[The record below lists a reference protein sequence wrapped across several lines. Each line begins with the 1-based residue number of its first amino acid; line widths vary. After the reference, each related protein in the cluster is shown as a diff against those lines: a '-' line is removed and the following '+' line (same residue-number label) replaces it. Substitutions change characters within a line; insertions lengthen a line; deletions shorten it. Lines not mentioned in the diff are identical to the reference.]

1 MENELSHYAIL
12 GQKHGVR
19 RFQYPDGRWTEAG
32 KIRYG
37 SRAKEKREA
46 RKRAKETE
54 RTQKE
59 VEAAAERRKKIL
71 ENPAELRKHLD
82 EFSEQEVA
90 DAIKKFDTSRKLAD
104 ISKADL
110 QRAEAYFNSI
120 ANILGASVRGYN
132 SVATIMNTFL
142 KDANKKIPGMKAP
155 NTDAKKGQ

>member
-1 MENELSHYAIL
+1 MESELSHSGIK

-37 SRAKEKREA
+37 SRAEKREA

-59 VEAAAERRKKIL
+59 VEAASERRKKIL
-71 ENPAELRKHLD
+71 QNPAELRKHLD

-90 DAIKKFDTSRKLAD
+90 DAIKRLDTSRKLAD
-104 ISKADL
+104 ISKADI

-132 SVATIMNTFL
+132 SVATIMNTFI
-142 KDANKKIPGMKAP
+142 KDANKKMPGMKAP
-155 NTDAKKGQ
+155 NSDAKKGQ

>member
-1 MENELSHYAIL
+1 METELSHYAIK

-37 SRAKEKREA
+37 SRSEKREA
-46 RKRAKETE
+46 RKRAKEDE
-54 RTQKE
+54 STQKE
-59 VEAAAERRKKIL
+59 VKAAEARRNKIL
-71 ENPAELRKHLD
+71 NNPAELRKHLD
-82 EFSEQEVA
+82 EFSAQEVA

-110 QRAEAYFNSI
+110 QRAEAYVNSI
-120 ANILGASVRGYN
+120 ANILSASVRGYN
-132 SVATIMNTFL
+132 SVAAIMNTFI
-142 KDANKKIPGMKAP
+142 KDADKKIPGTKAP

>member
-1 MENELSHYAIL
+1 MESELSHSGIK

-37 SRAKEKREA
+37 SRSENWEA
-46 RKRAKETE
+46 RKLAKEIE

-59 VEAAAERRKKIL
+59 VKAAEERRKKIL

-82 EFSEQEVA
+82 EFSKEEID

-120 ANILGASVRGYN
+120 ANILSASVRGYN
-132 SVATIMNTFL
+132 SVASMMNAFI
-142 KDANKKIPGMKAP
+142 KNAEKKIPGMKAP

>member
-1 MENELSHYAIL
+1 MESELSHSGIK

-32 KIRYG
+32 KIRYS
-37 SRAKEKREA
+37 SRSEKREA
-46 RKRAKETE
+46 RKRAKETK

-59 VEAAAERRKKIL
+59 VAAAAERRKKIL
-71 ENPAELRKHLD
+71 ENPEELRKHLD

-132 SVATIMNTFL
+132 SVATIMNTFI

-155 NTDAKKGQ
+155 

>member
-1 MENELSHYAIL
+1 MESELSHTGIK
-12 GQKHGVR
+12 GQKHGIR

-37 SRAKEKREA
+37 SRAEKREA

-82 EFSEQEVA
+82 EFSDQEVA
-90 DAIKKFDTSRKLAD
+90 DAIKKFDTTRKLAD
-104 ISKADL
+104 ISKADI

-132 SVATIMNTFL
+132 SVASIMNTFI
-142 KDANKKIPGMKAP
+142 KDTNKKLPGMKAP
-155 NTDAKKGQ
+155 NTDGKKGQ

>member
-1 MENELSHYAIL
+1 METELSHYAIL

-37 SRAKEKREA
+37 SRAEKREA
-46 RKRAKETE
+46 RKRAKEDE

-59 VEAAAERRKKIL
+59 VAAAAERRKKIL
-71 ENPAELRKHLD
+71 QNPAELRKHLD

-90 DAIKKFDTSRKLAD
+90 DAIKKLDTSRKLAD
-104 ISKADL
+104 ISKADI
-110 QRAEAYFNSI
+110 QRAEAYFSSI

-132 SVATIMNTFL
+132 SVAAIMNTFI
-142 KDANKKIPGMKAP
+142 KDANKKLPGMKAP
-155 NTDAKKGQ
+155 DLGAKKGQ

>member
-1 MENELSHYAIL
+1 METELSHYAIK

-37 SRAKEKREA
+37 SRSEKREA
-46 RKRAKETE
+46 RKRAKEDE

-59 VEAAAERRKKIL
+59 VKAAETRRNKIL
-71 ENPAELRKHLD
+71 NNPAELRKHLD
-82 EFSEQEVA
+82 EFSAQEVA

-110 QRAEAYFNSI
+110 QRAEAYVNSI
-120 ANILGASVRGYN
+120 ANILSASVRGYN
-132 SVATIMNTFL
+132 SVAAIMNMFI
-142 KDANKKIPGMKAP
+142 KDADKKIPGTKAP

>member
-1 MENELSHYAIL
+1 METELSHYAIK

-37 SRAKEKREA
+37 SRSEKRDA
-46 RKRAKETE
+46 RKRAKEDE

-59 VEAAAERRKKIL
+59 VKAAEARRNKIL
-71 ENPAELRKHLD
+71 NNPAELRKHLD
-82 EFSEQEVA
+82 EFSAQEVA

-110 QRAEAYFNSI
+110 QRAEAYVNSI
-120 ANILGASVRGYN
+120 ANILSASVRGYN
-132 SVATIMNTFL
+132 SVAAIMNTFI
-142 KDANKKIPGMKAP
+142 KDADKKIPGTKAP